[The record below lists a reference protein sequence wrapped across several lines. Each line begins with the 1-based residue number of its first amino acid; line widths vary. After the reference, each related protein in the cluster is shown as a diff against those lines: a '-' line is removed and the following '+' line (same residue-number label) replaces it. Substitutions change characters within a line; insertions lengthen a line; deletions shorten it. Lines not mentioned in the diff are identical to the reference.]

1 MSNLFMKGRIGSMV
15 LENRIIMTAIHTGFS
30 MERET
35 AFLERRV
42 KGGAAAVTA
51 VMGVSRTGAYSNM
64 NVLAPENREHLRS
77 MAAAIHKGSGKL
89 LVQLF
94 HAGRNGV
101 KGSLADPETCPVAPS
116 PVPSP
121 IYKEMPRELSADEI
135 GEIVREFGQAAAL
148 CRDAGVDGVEISC
161 SAGYLLSQFFS
172 PLTNRRTDQY
182 GGDQENRMR
191 FPLEVIREV
200 RDAVGEGYP
209 VILRVSAGDMLGGY
223 GIKDTVALVKRAEEF
238 IDAVNVTG
246 GWHESPVPQISM
258 QVPEGGFAF
267 LAGEVKRNVS
277 VPVIACN
284 RINNKEVAEMV
295 IGQGYAD
302 FAGCARA
309 FLTDSDFINKIKQG
323 IPYRRCIACNKGC
336 VERVLKMKEV
346 TCVFNPEVGRETEP
360 RFKRER
366 VRKVLVAGGGP
377 AGIEAALQCAKRGD
391 RVQLCTNEEMIGG
404 LLHIAAKAPYKETIA
419 RNIKT
424 MRSELERYKVK
435 VKCGSFVDRTC
446 IEKFK
451 PDFIVVAT
459 GSVPMQIPV
468 PGVNQRHVY
477 TAQQVLK
484 AGDTFEGFPVKGK
497 ILIVGGGSVG
507 LETALYLV
515 KKTKLIQDGRRF
527 LSEFAEK
534 SISDD
539 LACGSNITIVEM
551 GEKMGADLGGLRRIM
566 VRELAS
572 YGVEMITKA
581 RVEEISENEV
591 VLNQNGTVLFRQA
604 DIVILAAGYSPQGQA
619 LIKWLDESGEYPYRI
634 IGDAAKVGN
643 IAKALAEAYEVARL

>member
-1 MSNLFMKGRIGSMV
+1 
-15 LENRIIMTAIHTGFS
+15 
-30 MERET
+30 
-35 AFLERRV
+35 
-42 KGGAAAVTA
+42 
-51 VMGVSRTGAYSNM
+51 
-64 NVLAPENREHLRS
+64 
-77 MAAAIHKGSGKL
+77 
-89 LVQLF
+89 
-94 HAGRNGV
+94 
-101 KGSLADPETCPVAPS
+101 
-116 PVPSP
+116 
-121 IYKEMPRELSADEI
+121 
-135 GEIVREFGQAAAL
+135 
-148 CRDAGVDGVEISC
+148 
-161 SAGYLLSQFFS
+161 
-172 PLTNRRTDQY
+172 
-182 GGDQENRMR
+182 
-191 FPLEVIREV
+191 
-200 RDAVGEGYP
+200 VGEGYP

-238 IDAVNVTG
+238 NRRVKRDRRLARIRGAPDLHAGAG
-246 GWHESPVPQISM
+246 GRFRIP
-258 QVPEGGFAF
+258 
-267 LAGEVKRNVS
+267 AGEVKRNVS

-336 VERVLKMKEV
+336 IERVLKMKEV

-360 RFKRER
+360 PFKRER

-419 RNIKT
+419 RNIKA

-435 VKCGSFVDRTC
+435 VKCGSFVDQTC

-459 GSVPMQIPV
+459 GSVPMRIPV

-484 AGDTFEGFPVKGK
+484 AGDSFEGFPGKGK

-507 LETALYLV
+507 LETALYLA
-515 KKTKLIQDGRRF
+515 KKAKLTQ
-527 LSEFAEK
+527 
-534 SISDD
+534 
-539 LACGSNITIVEM
+539 EM
-551 GEKMGADLGGLRRIM
+551 GEKMGADLGSLRRIM
-566 VRELAS
+566 VKELADC
-572 YGVEMITKA
+572 GVEMITSA
-581 RVEEISENEV
+581 RVEEISEKEV
-591 VLNQNGTVLFRQA
+591 VLNKEGTVFFRKA
-604 DIVILAAGYSPQGQA
+604 DIVILAAGYCPQGQA
-619 LIKWLDESGEYPYRI
+619 LIKWLDESGKYPYRI

-643 IAKALAEAYEVARL
+643 IAKALPGGLRGRE